1 MHMLIHLYP
10 SSMATLPLSVFV
22 SNNGIVKN
30 LVLNVHFVGISS
42 KYIATTRT
50 GVMISSKDIATIH
63 TNCDIL

>member
-1 MHMLIHLYP
+1 
-10 SSMATLPLSVFV
+10 MATLLLFVFV